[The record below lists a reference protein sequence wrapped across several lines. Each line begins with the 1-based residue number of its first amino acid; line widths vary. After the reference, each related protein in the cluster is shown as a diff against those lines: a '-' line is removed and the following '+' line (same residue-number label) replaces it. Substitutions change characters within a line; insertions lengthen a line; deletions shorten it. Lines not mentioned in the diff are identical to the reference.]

1 MATIR
6 DISLKDEGHQRI
18 AWVAKHMPVLNQ
30 IGDKYEKTK
39 PFEGL
44 KISLSIHLEAKTA
57 YLAKTMARCGA
68 EMHVTGSNP
77 LSTQDAVCAALV
89 DDGIEVYAIHGSSS
103 EETVALWKKT
113 LACKPHIVIDDGSD
127 LINLLLTDCK
137 DYATRLIGGCE
148 ETTSGVQR
156 LRGWEAS
163 GLLHFPVMAINDAR
177 CKSFFDN
184 TYGTGQSTWDGIMRT
199 TNLQVNG
206 QVVVVAGYGYC
217 GRGIAKV
224 AKGLGARVIVTEIDP
239 VKSIL
244 AIMDGF
250 EAMSM
255 AQAAPLGNIFITA
268 TSCCNVIRPEH
279 FRVMK
284 DGAIVCNAGH
294 FNIEID
300 LAGLNKLAVSKE
312 EARKNLD
319 AYKLENGRW
328 INVIANGALV
338 NIAAADGHP
347 VEIMDMSFS
356 LQALGALYLVEH
368 QGQLSAGVHAIPDE
382 VDRAVAEM
390 KLKAFGGTF
399 DTLLPEQIAYIKSH

>member
-1 MATIR
+1 MAIIR
-6 DISLKDEGHQRI
+6 DIALKDEGHQRI

-30 IGDKYEKTK
+30 IGEKYEKTQ
-39 PFEGL
+39 PFKGL

-57 YLAKTMARCGA
+57 YLAKTLARCGA

-77 LSTQDAVCAALV
+77 LSTQDAICAALV
-89 DDGIEVYAIHGSSS
+89 DDGIEVYAIHGSDS
-103 EETVALWKKT
+103 EQTLDLWKET
-113 LACKPHIVIDDGSD
+113 IACKPHIVIDDGSD

-137 DYATRLIGGCE
+137 DYAVNLIGGCE

-184 TYGTGQSTWDGIMRT
+184 TYGTGQSSWDGIMRT
-199 TNLQVNG
+199 TNMQVNG

-250 EAMSM
+250 EAKNM
-255 AQAAPLGNIFITA
+255 AEAAPLGDIFITA

-279 FRVMK
+279 FNVMK

-300 LAGLNKLAVSKE
+300 LAGLNEMAVSKE
-312 EARKNLD
+312 EVRKNID
-319 AYKLENGRW
+319 AYLLENGRT
-328 INVIANGALV
+328 INVIADGALV

-347 VEIMDMSFS
+347 IEIMDISFS
-356 LQALGALYLVEH
+356 LQALGALYILEH
-368 QGQLSAGVHAIPDE
+368 QGQLAPGVHAIPDE

-390 KLKAFGGTF
+390 KLKAFGGSF
-399 DTLLPEQIAYIKSH
+399 DILLPEQIAYMESH